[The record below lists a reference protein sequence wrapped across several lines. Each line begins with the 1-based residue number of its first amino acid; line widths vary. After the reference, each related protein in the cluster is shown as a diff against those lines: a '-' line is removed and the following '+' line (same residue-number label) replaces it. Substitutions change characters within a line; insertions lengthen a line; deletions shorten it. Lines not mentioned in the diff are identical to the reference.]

1 MKKLVQAGTVVG
13 ACGLVLFGTGAARA
27 QTDPGDSLLS
37 AVAGADVGTVT
48 GMISGVICDNRLA
61 DFNYQSPRTKSP
73 HPCVNGPVHSG
84 NSKNSNNFLNHG
96 NPVDSGNIETASGS
110 TNSLN
115 TVYGA
120 QKDSSN
126 NVSRILKVLR

>member
-1 MKKLVQAGTVVG
+1 MKKLMQTGTVVG
-13 ACGLVLFGTGAARA
+13 ACGLVLFGTGVARA

-48 GMISGVICDNRLA
+48 GMVSGVVCDNRLA
-61 DFNYQSPRTKSP
+61 DFNYQSPATKSP

-120 QKDSSN
+120 QKDSN
-126 NVSRILKVLR
+126 NNISRILKVLH

>member
-1 MKKLVQAGTVVG
+1 MV
-13 ACGLVLFGTGAARA
+13 FGTGSARA
-27 QTDPGDSLLS
+27 QPAPDGSLLS
-37 AVAGADVGTVT
+37 AVAGADLGTVT
-48 GMISGVICDNRLA
+48 GMVSGVMCNNRLA
-61 DFNYQSPRTKSP
+61 DFTYRSPVNRSP

-84 NSKNSNNFLNHG
+84 NSKNSKNSNNFLNHG

-120 QKDSSN
+120 QRGSSN
-126 NVSRILKVLR
+126 NIAKILTFRP